1 MKSNKIKIHNCDI
14 CNSAESEDI
23 KVLRKYS
30 GKQSIHVCK
39 NCGFVHVQKRRST
52 NEIAKTWSE
61 DLYRNTY
68 TARMPAIKAR
78 QTYVVDTL
86 DAWLNIKG
94 KKICDIG
101 AGEGQMLEIASGKKY
116 KDFIS

>member
-52 NEIAKTWSE
+52 NEIAKTWH
-61 DLYRNTY
+61 
-68 TARMPAIKAR
+68 IF
-78 QTYVVDTL
+78 VVRFCL
-86 DAWLNIKG
+86 VFELF
-94 KKICDIG
+94 
-101 AGEGQMLEIASGKKY
+101 QY
-116 KDFIS
+116 KLATERAKPNANP